1 MNNDACSNEIS
12 LYFANAIDPTIIVQY
27 YITREVETISRT
39 GYIRSVATPNRH
51 KSACPTRYASL
62 LLKREP
68 I

>member
-1 MNNDACSNEIS
+1 MLVRMKFRYIS
-12 LYFANAIDPTIIVQY
+12 LMLSIQQLSCNIILH
-27 YITREVETISRT
+27 EVETISRT